1 MAPADAGDFLL
12 DEDDDDFFV
21 EYNPHPYSGGYD
33 IAATFGAPLPPSAK
47 TCYPISSSAAA
58 TPEPK
63 YPPLGKPYG
72 NEEALR
78 DAVHESPE
86 VLPNGAATEGKV
98 RRRGWCRRVFW
109 KKCVRVLDYVFCYKD
124 PYAEKR
130 IGVDSYVV
138 PVCANRKQSKEDALA
153 AEVEVTLPALGRVEP
168 HDGSEE
174 LVQSN
179 ELSWHSNYRNEANTS
194 QFMSNSH
201 YTPSFAQSYGLP
213 GVLGKPDWFPNF
225 SYSESHQVEEF
236 EHEALLSYNVE
247 HTISGHP
254 VHCYHHHFYKQ
265 PQNVQV
271 EPPEPVSSQWLG
283 YYEHFSTYYDRSD
296 VHILETPVDAYNIQ
310 NASISGVPLEPF
322 KPSWSQI
329 WGLYDAYIQGDP
341 VENDKHSLISGEYGG
356 IGSLFISPFYPRDK
370 EMFEQAPGDEH
381 ASFQYNRHNLSYQN
395 VYMDDAPLITQPA
408 DDSYS
413 MNGSFWPFGEHSAY
427 DV

>member
-153 AEVEVTLPALGRVEP
+153 AEVEVILPALGRVEP

-236 EHEALLSYNVE
+236 EH
-247 HTISGHP
+247 
-254 VHCYHHHFYKQ
+254 
-265 PQNVQV
+265 
-271 EPPEPVSSQWLG
+271 
-283 YYEHFSTYYDRSD
+283 EHFSTYYDRSD